1 MAQVLAEQLALELL
15 GVGEVA
21 VVPEHD
27 AERRIDVERLRLG
40 GVLGGTGGGIA
51 TVGDADVAHEGAHVA
66 GAEHV
71 AHQAAALVH
80 VERAFVGGDDAGGV
94 LAAVLQHQQPVV
106 QQLVDGRLGDYADDS
121 THASAL
127 R

>member
-1 MAQVLAEQLALELL
+1 MAPVLAEQLALELL
-15 GVGEVA
+15 RVGEVA

-27 AERRIDVERLRLG
+27 AEGRVDVQRLRLG
-40 GVLGGTGGGIA
+40 RVLGGTGGRVA
-51 TVGDADVAHEGAHVA
+51 AVGDAGVAHERAHVA
-66 GAEHV
+66 GAEDV
-71 AHQAAALVH
+71 AHEPAALVH
-80 VERAFVGGDDAGGV
+80 VERAFVGGDDAGGI

-106 QQLVDGRLGDYADDS
+106 EQLVDGRLGDYADDS